1 MTLHSISRAACAI
14 VLFTFTAAFLSAQTY
29 QGGIRGMVR
38 DPGASVIPAAKVT
51 LTNQATG
58 VTRSTLTNADG
69 EYVFGSLDPA
79 PYSVTVEAQGFKR
92 MQRNQ
97 VVVGTQEFVTVDV
110 SMELG
115 SVNESV
121 LVTAEVPLLETAN
134 ASNGQV
140 INAQQLADLPNLGRN
155 PYLMSKLANNVVP
168 VGDPRWNRF
177 QDQIGSSAISLGGG
191 PIRGNNYTIDGIS
204 ITTSQNLPMAI
215 PTIEGVQEMK
225 TQSDTYDATMG
236 RTGGGVFNTTLGSGS
251 NDLHIDLFGY
261 LRRTGWAANT
271 FFNNAAGLPRAG
283 DDWKNFGGHAGGPV
297 VIPKVYNGR
306 NKTFFFVAQ
315 EGYREHQPYSVLYA
329 LPTAAERAGDFS
341 KAGLAIYDPFSTHT
355 CQASD
360 NCPSGV
366 SAVRTPFAGNLIPA
380 SQINPVGAAMLNPL
394 YIPLPQN
401 NSAKTVDTNDF
412 TGTDS
417 LFNRADEYIFKVEEN
432 PAQWLR
438 LTGSFLYY
446 KSREPG
452 GNPLGTIAGSSGSY
466 LLYRHVDA
474 TAVNAIVTVNPT
486 TILTLRYGFNRF
498 PNVYNAVSSGFDP
511 SALGFPAGYVSA
523 LTVKQFPGISLSNA
537 GSAVG
542 YNGTQN
548 VNYWSKNAS
557 IGGSKSAGKHNLQAG
572 FDFRTIDNGGL
583 AYGTPAGSYAFNGVF
598 TQQYPTKTN
607 GTGADWADLLMGYP
621 SSGSLQTTTPLFF
634 QVKYYAVY
642 VQDDIRLTK
651 RLTLN
656 AGIRYEY
663 ETGISER
670 NNHMLVGFDQTAVN
684 PIASG
689 LPAGSGVTPFG
700 VLQFA
705 GLNGNRTTSGNP
717 LRDKVGPRVGMAYQ
731 LNGKTTLRAGYGI
744 FYAPTFFGV
753 DSATAPGFVQSNTY
767 VASNNGNQTPA
778 NSLSNPFP
786 AGILQP
792 AGASLGALTAIGG
805 TFTYVD
811 QNRTSGIVNQFSADI
826 QRELPFGIAAEIGY
840 AGSRS
845 HHLLP
850 ASTATAAQLINQLPV
865 QYMSLGSQLTQSVA
879 NPFYQHGGA
888 GVVGSATVAQAQLLL
903 PFPEYSAITENTNVA
918 HAQYDSLLMK
928 AQKRLSQGL
937 TFLFTFTW
945 ARNED
950 NAWGSAGSNYFNTF
964 AGSTPASAVQ
974 NVYNLAAE
982 YALASSDVPLRFTV
996 GWTYQLPF
1004 GKGRPLLHNSR
1015 LLDYAVGGWSLNGLA
1030 IVQNGF
1036 PLFIYQ
1042 TNQNSVI
1049 GTGEQR
1055 PNATGVSPVLSGSP
1069 QDRLSEYINPAAFSL
1084 APAFTFGNVSRNIGY
1099 RGPGEANLDL
1109 SLFKAFSIVER
1120 FKAEF
1125 RLEALNACNTP
1136 LFSNPNTLFGSSNF
1150 GKLVYQTNTPRE
1162 LQLGVRLKF

>member
-1 MTLHSISRAACAI
+1 MKVHTISGAVR
-14 VLFTFTAAFLSAQTY
+14 AAFLLVLSAAILWAQSY
-29 QGGIRGMVR
+29 QGGVRGLVQ
-38 DPGASVIPAAKVT
+38 DPGSSIIPAAKV
-51 LTNQATG
+51 LLINQATG
-58 VTRSTLTNADG
+58 VSRSTLTNASG
-69 EYVFGSLDPA
+69 EYVFGSLDPGT
-79 PYSVTVEAQGFKR
+79 YSVAVEAPGFKK
-92 MQRNQ
+92 MLRNQ
-97 VVVGTQEFVTVDV
+97 VVVGTQEFVTLDV
-110 SMELG
+110 KLELG

-121 LVTAEVPLLETAN
+121 MVTAEVPLIEISN

-140 INAQQLADLPNLGRN
+140 ISAQQLADLPNLGRN
-155 PYLMSKLANNVVP
+155 PYLMSKLSNNVVP

-177 QDQIGSSAISLGGG
+177 QDQIGSSAISVGGG

-225 TQSDTYDATMG
+225 TQTDTYDATMG

-251 NDLHIDLFGY
+251 NDLHAEVFGY
-261 LRRTGWAANT
+261 LRKTDWAANT
-271 FFNNAAGLPRAG
+271 FFNNSAGLPRTG

-297 VIPKVYNGR
+297 VIPRLYNGR

-315 EGYREHQPYSVLYA
+315 EAYREHQPFSVQYA
-329 LPTAAERAGDFS
+329 LPTAAERTGDFS
-341 KAGLAIYDPFSTHT
+341 KAGLTIFDPLSTRA
-355 CQASD
+355 CQAAD

-366 SAVRTPFAGNLIPA
+366 TAVRNPLAGNLIPTA
-380 SQINPVGAAMLNPL
+380 QINPVAAAVLNPL

-401 NSAKTVDTNDF
+401 NNAKTVDTNDF
-412 TGTDS
+412 TGSDS
-417 LFNRADEYIFKVEEN
+417 LFNRADEYIFKAEED

-474 TAVNAIVTVNPT
+474 TAINATVTANPT
-486 TILTLRYGFNRF
+486 TIVTLRYGFNRF

-511 SALGFPAGYVSA
+511 AALGLPASYVNA

-537 GSAVG
+537 GSAIG

-557 IGGSKSAGKHNLQAG
+557 IGVSKSAGKHSLQMG

-583 AYGTPAGSYAFNGVF
+583 AYGTPAGSYSFNGVF
-598 TQQYPTKTN
+598 SQQYPTRTN

-621 SSGSLQTTTPLFF
+621 SSGTLQTTTPLYF
-634 QVKYYAVY
+634 QVKYYGGY

-651 RLTLN
+651 RLTVN
-656 AGIRYEY
+656 IGIRYEY

-670 NNHMLVGFDQTAVN
+670 NNHQLVGFDQGAIN
-684 PIASG
+684 PIATG
-689 LPAGSGVTPFG
+689 LPAGSGVTPRG
-700 VLQFA
+700 VMKFA
-705 GLNGNRTTSGNP
+705 GQDGNRTTSGNP
-717 LRDKVGPRVGMAYQ
+717 LKDKFGPRIGLAYQ
-731 LNGKTTLRAGYGI
+731 LNSKTTLRAGWGI

-753 DSATAPGFVQSNTY
+753 DSATAPGYVQVNNY

-792 AGASLGALTAIGG
+792 AGSSLGALTAIGG
-805 TFTYVD
+805 TFTFVD
-811 QNRTSGIVNQFSADI
+811 QNRTSGLVNQFSADI

-840 AGSRS
+840 VGSRS

-850 ASTATAAQLINQLPV
+850 ASTAAAALFINQVPE
-865 QYMSLGSQLTQSVA
+865 QYMSMGSQLTQSVA
-879 NPFYQHGGA
+879 NPFYQHGGVGA
-888 GVVGSATVAQAQLLL
+888 VGSATVAQAQLLM
-903 PFPEYSAITENTNVA
+903 PFPQYGAITENTNVA
-918 HAQYDSLLMK
+918 HARYDSLLLK
-928 AQKRLSQGL
+928 GQKRLSQGL
-937 TFLFTFTW
+937 TLLLTLTW
-945 ARNED
+945 ARNQD

-964 AGSTPASAVQ
+964 AGSTPPTAVQ
-974 NVYNLAAE
+974 NAYNTAAE
-982 YALASSDVPLRFTV
+982 WALASSDVPLRFTA

-1004 GKGRPLLHNSR
+1004 GKGSR
-1015 LLDYAVGGWSLNGLA
+1015 LLSHSNVLDYVVGGWSINGLA

-1069 QDRLSEYINPAAFSL
+1069 QERLNQYINPAAFAL
-1084 APAFTFGNVSRNIGY
+1084 APAFTFGNLSRNIGY
-1099 RGPGEANLDL
+1099 RGPGQANFDL
-1109 SLFKAFSIVER
+1109 SVFKSFTIVER

-1125 RLEALNACNTP
+1125 RAEALNAFNTP

-1162 LQLGVRLKF
+1162 LQLGLRFKF

>member
-1 MTLHSISRAACAI
+1 MKLHPIPGALCATVFLALAAGTLW
-14 VLFTFTAAFLSAQTY
+14 AQSY
-29 QGGIRGMVR
+29 QGGVRGMVR
-38 DPGASVIPAAKVT
+38 DPGGSVIPAAKVV
-51 LTNQATG
+51 LINQATS
-58 VTRSTLTNADG
+58 VSRSTLTNALG

-79 PYSVTVEAQGFKR
+79 TYSVAVEAPGFKK
-92 MQRNQ
+92 MQLDQ
-97 VVVGTQEFVTVDV
+97 VVVGTQEFLMLDV
-110 SMELG
+110 NMELG

-121 LVTAEVPLLETAN
+121 LVTTEMPLLETSN

-140 INAQQLADLPNLGRN
+140 ISAQQLADLPNLGRN
-155 PYLMSKLANNVVP
+155 PYLMSKLSNNVVP

-177 QDQIGSSAISLGGG
+177 QDQIGSSAISVGGG

-225 TQSDTYDATMG
+225 TQTDTYDATMG
-236 RTGGGVFNTTLGSGS
+236 RTGGGVFNTTLGSGT
-251 NDLHIDLFGY
+251 NGVHAELFGY
-261 LRRTGWAANT
+261 LRQTAWAANT
-271 FFNNAAGLPRAG
+271 FFNNSAGLPRTG

-297 VIPKVYNGR
+297 VIPKLYNGR

-315 EGYREHQPYSVLYA
+315 EAYREHQPYSVQYA

-341 KAGLAIYDPFSTHT
+341 KAGLAIYDPFSTHA
-355 CQASD
+355 CQAAD

-366 SAVRTPFAGNLIPA
+366 SAVRTPLAGNLIPT
-380 SQINPVGAAMLNPL
+380 SQINPVAAAILNPL

-401 NSAKTVDTNDF
+401 TSVKTVDTNNF
-412 TGTDS
+412 TGSDS
-417 LFNRADEYIFKVEEN
+417 LFNRADEYIFKLEEN

-474 TAVNAIVTVNPT
+474 TAVNAIVTANPT
-486 TILTLRYGFNRF
+486 TIVTLRYGFNRF
-498 PNVYNAVSSGFDP
+498 PNIYNAVSSGFDP
-511 SALGFPAGYVSA
+511 AALGFPASYVNA
-523 LTVKQFPGISLSNA
+523 LTVKQFPGISLTNA

-557 IGGSKSAGKHNLQAG
+557 ASVSKSAGKHNLQIG

-583 AYGTPAGSYAFNGVF
+583 AYGGPAGSYSFNGVF
-598 TQQYPTKTN
+598 SQQYPTKTN

-621 SSGSLQTTTPLFF
+621 SSGSLQTTTPLYF
-634 QVKYYAVY
+634 QVKYYGGY
-642 VQDDIRLTK
+642 FQDDIRLTK
-651 RLTLN
+651 RLTVNIGL
-656 AGIRYEY
+656 RYEY

-670 NNHMLVGFDQTAVN
+670 NNHMLVGFDQAAIN
-684 PIASG
+684 PIATG
-689 LPAGSGVTPFG
+689 LPAGSSVTPRG
-700 VLQFA
+700 VMQFA
-705 GLNGNRTTSGNP
+705 GQDGNRTTSGSP
-717 LRDKVGPRVGMAYQ
+717 LRDKFGPRIGLAYQ
-731 LNGKTTLRAGYGI
+731 LNSKTTLRAGWGI

-753 DSATAPGFVQSNTY
+753 DSPTAPGFVQANNY

-792 AGASLGALTAIGG
+792 AGSSLGALTAIGG
-805 TFTYVD
+805 TFTFVD
-811 QNRTSGIVNQFSADI
+811 QNRTSGIVNQFSTDI
-826 QRELPFGIAAEIGY
+826 QRELPFGIGAEIGY

-850 ASTATAAQLINQLPV
+850 ASTATGAQLINQVAP
-865 QYMSLGSQLTQSVA
+865 QFMSMGSQLSQSVA
-879 NPFYQHGGA
+879 NPFYQHGGV
-888 GVVGSATVAQAQLLL
+888 GVVGSATVAQAQLLM
-903 PFPEYSAITENTNVA
+903 PFPEYGAITENTNVA
-918 HAQYDSLLMK
+918 HARYDSLLLK

-937 TFLFTFTW
+937 TFLATLTW

-964 AGSTPASAVQ
+964 AGSTPPTAAQ
-974 NVYNLAAE
+974 NVYNTAAE
-982 YALASSDVPLRFTV
+982 WALASSDVPLRFTA
-996 GWTYQLPF
+996 GWTYQLPL
-1004 GKGRPLLHNSR
+1004 GKGRQWLNSSKA
-1015 LLDYAVGGWSLNGLA
+1015 LDYVVGGWSINGLTL
-1030 IVQNGF
+1030 IQNGF

-1049 GTGEQR
+1049 GAGEQR

-1069 QDRLSEYINPAAFSL
+1069 QERLSQYINPAAFSL
-1084 APAFTFGNVSRNIGY
+1084 APSFTFGNLSRNIGY
-1099 RGPGEANLDL
+1099 RGPGQANFDL
-1109 SLFKAFSIVER
+1109 SVFKNFTIRER

-1125 RLEALNACNTP
+1125 RAEALNAFNTP

-1150 GKLVYQTNTPRE
+1150 GKLVYQTNTPRA
-1162 LQLGVRLKF
+1162 LQLGLRFKF